1 MATIDAALVAA
12 LKAAAGVSALVGTRV
27 FTRGTQQSATYPYV
41 TVQRISTQGEPHLTG
56 PSSLDW
62 PRFQID
68 VWSPVALEALTVA
81 EAIRSAIDG
90 VSTTAS
96 GRTFTSTLQDQRG
109 PAPDEETRNF
119 SAGLDFYIWHERN

>member
-41 TVQRISTQGEPHLTG
+41 TVQRISTQGEPHLAG

-68 VWSPVALEALTVA
+68 VWSPVALDALNVG
-81 EAIRSAIDG
+81 EAIRTAIDG
-90 VSTTAS
+90 ISTTAS
-96 GRTFTSTLQDQRG
+96 GRTFTATLQDQRG
-109 PAPDEETRNF
+109 PTPDEESRNF
-119 SAGLDFYIWHERN
+119 NTSLDFYIWHER